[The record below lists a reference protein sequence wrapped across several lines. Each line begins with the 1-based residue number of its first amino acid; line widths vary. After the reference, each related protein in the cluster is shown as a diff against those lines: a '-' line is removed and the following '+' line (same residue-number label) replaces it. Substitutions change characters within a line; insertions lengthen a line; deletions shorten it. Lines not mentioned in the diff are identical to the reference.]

1 MKRDLPVFGVALIML
16 GVAGAA
22 LLGFKNTHAES
33 VDYNV
38 NIAPS
43 LNVDV
48 SSSSVVLDLNPN
60 SKTFGYED
68 LDVTVSTNYE
78 AGYTLSMST
87 ADNSTDL
94 KRDASSD
101 SVNASINTLGSS
113 YTDANFSNCADT
125 DTNCM
130 NKWGYKNG
138 LASTSYLPFAS
149 PVSPILSNTTATNG
163 DTTTLRFAAK
173 INYNQPAGTYNN
185 ELIFTATANPIIYD
199 IKYWDLTGI
208 SSTDTSKYN
217 DAGLTW
223 SNPAS
228 GTAKEATYAT
238 VATQASSSSTAST
251 IVLNPTYISGSAST
265 RHTYTFAGWC
275 LGSVN
280 NTVVATQNS
289 SNKVTAYDNPGT
301 RCNGTVYQVGDNI
314 QLDPSATNN
323 LNFYALWTPTSFAE
337 AGVAANSNM
346 QTMTTAKCA
355 ATTPNQF
362 TTMTDSRDSGANT
375 YTIIKLMD
383 GKCWMADNLNFDAY
397 TYKNNIT
404 ASNTHADG
412 TVGSTAITRFKTTTA
427 TTTDRYA
434 TSAINSNTT
443 YASSGNWTASS
454 SYSDPLINN
463 SGKCDPSK
471 NSSYQCLSPYQNAT
485 YTTTKVID
493 KYGTPASDSSGTAN
507 ITYNFGPG
515 DYKIGTYYNYCTASL
530 GSYCYGS
537 GTSAGTSATG
547 NATEADICPAGWKLP
562 TGGASG
568 NFQSLYT
575 KISNI
580 TTTPNGA
587 TGLLSLQTMLSTP
600 VSGTYD
606 GGTAYR
612 QGTYGTFWS
621 STFNSTSYMYSMS
634 VSGTAVTPQNSNSR
648 NDGRS
653 VRCIAQ

>member
-1 MKRDLPVFGVALIML
+1 M
-16 GVAGAA
+16 
-22 LLGFKNTHAES
+22 
-33 VDYNV
+33 
-38 NIAPS
+38 
-43 LNVDV
+43 DV
-48 SSSSVVLDLNPN
+48 SSSNIVLDLNPN
-60 SKTFGYED
+60 SKTFGYQD

-78 AGYTLSMST
+78 AGYTLSMAT

-94 KRDASSD
+94 KRDASLD

-138 LASTSYLPFAS
+138 LSSTNYLPFAS
-149 PVSPILSNTTATNG
+149 PASPILSSTTATNG

-199 IKYWDLTGI
+199 IRYWDLTGI
-208 SSTDTSKYN
+208 SSTDTTKYN

-223 SNPAS
+223 NNPAS

-238 VATQASSSSTAST
+238 VATQASSSSTVSSIT
-251 IVLNPTYISGSAST
+251 INPTFTAGSAPT
-265 RHTYTFAGWC
+265 RHTYSFAGWC

-280 NTVVATQNS
+280 NTIVAAQNS

-301 RCNGTVYQVGDNI
+301 KCNGTVYQVGDTI

-337 AGVAANSNM
+337 AGVAANANM
-346 QTMTTAKCA
+346 QTMTSTICSEV
-355 ATTPNQF
+355 TPNQF
-362 TTMTDSRDSGANT
+362 TTMTDSRDNGANT

-404 ASNTHADG
+404 ASNTHAEG
-412 TVGSTAITRFKTTTA
+412 TVGSTAIARFKTTTA

-434 TSAINSNTT
+434 TSAINSNST
-443 YASSGNWTASS
+443 YASSGNWTSPYS
-454 SYSDPLINN
+454 FSDPLINK
-463 SGKCDPSK
+463 SGKCDP
-471 NSSYQCLSPYQNAT
+471 NINRSYQCLSPYQNAT

-493 KYGTPASDSSGTAN
+493 KYGIPASDSSGTAN

-515 DYKIGTYYNYCTASL
+515 GYKIGTYYNYCAASL

-537 GTSAGTSATG
+537 GASAGTSATG

-562 TGGASG
+562 VGDASG
-568 NFQSLYT
+568 DFQNLYT
-575 KISNI
+575 KISSI
-580 TTTPNGA
+580 TTAQNTA
-587 TGLLSLQTMLSTP
+587 TNPLSLQSMLSTP
-600 VSGTYD
+600 VSGLFYSATVC
-606 GGTAYR
+606 GMGR
-612 QGTYGTFWS
+612 YGVFWS
-621 STFNSTSYMYSMS
+621 SSYYSASIMYDMY
-634 VSGTAVTPQNSNSR
+634 VSGTEVSPQYTNYR
-648 NDGRS
+648 YFGFS